1 MNILDLFA
9 EKYLTNYDV
18 ESPVNNDIVTDGDC
32 FFHALEY
39 ASGDGLQDRAIQL
52 CINSIRKDLSDLY
65 VEVIKKNRGRRTAV
79 EKNRLIEQ
87 VKTFRNSKH
96 YSEEEIIRMGIIYK
110 KKAIIILEPREKIP
124 DFLTLQIITNDDIG
138 LHFNK
143 DNVLFLIQEMDEIRH
158 VGLHFK
164 TFKNSLCRRVFPN
177 EKFIEKLN
185 RDITNRQIFNYNGQN
200 VDDNSIDFTCNIMRF
215 DSTIPRDPRLRT
227 RVPTPHVSP
236 TNSIKRIE
244 QQFKNMEQ
252 MGKKGTSKN
261 RGSSNNISSI
271 SANSGV
277 ILNNETPEHESLF
290 LGRYQM
296 PPNQPFKGSSS
307 SNNSNGSSASRRRY
321 EKRTGLSVVNV
332 GKSAKKRT
340 ARKPP
345 PKKR

>member
-39 ASGDGLQDRAIQL
+39 ASGDGLQDRAIPL

-65 VEVIKKNRGRRTAV
+65 VEVIKKNRSHRTTV

-110 KKAIIILEPREKIP
+110 KKAIIILKPRERIP

-143 DNVLFLIQEMDEIRH
+143 DNVLFLIQEMDEVRQ

-164 TFKNSLCRRVFPN
+164 TFKNSLCRRVFPSEN
-177 EKFIEKLN
+177 FIEKLN
-185 RDITNRQIFNYNGQN
+185 RDINNRRIFSYNGKN
-200 VDDNSIDFTCNIMRF
+200 VDDNSIDFTCTIMGF
-215 DSTIPRDPRLRT
+215 DSTIPRDPHLRT
-227 RVPTPHVSP
+227 RVATPHVSP

-244 QQFKNMEQ
+244 EQFKQ
-252 MGKKGTSKN
+252 IGKKGTSMN
-261 RGSSNNISSI
+261 RSSNNNISSM
-271 SANSGV
+271 SSNSGV
-277 ILNNETPEHESLF
+277 NLDKETPENE
-290 LGRYQM
+290 RYFVKQTR
-296 PPNQPFKGSSS
+296 KSSS
-307 SNNSNGSSASRRRY
+307 SNSSANSSRRRY
-321 EKRTGLSVVNV
+321 EKRTGLRVVNV
-332 GKSAKKRT
+332 GKGVAKKT

-345 PKKR
+345 PKKK